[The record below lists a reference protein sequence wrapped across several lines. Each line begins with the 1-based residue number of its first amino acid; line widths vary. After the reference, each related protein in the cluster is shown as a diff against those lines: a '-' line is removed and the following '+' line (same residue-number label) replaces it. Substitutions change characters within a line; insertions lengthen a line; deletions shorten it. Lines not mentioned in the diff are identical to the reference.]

1 MVGTLIQVGTL
12 KKQSNLSIEL
22 KDLESQVEGLQS
34 MLRQGGRETAAGGRD
49 SAQGGRDAAPQVWQ
63 LYRRIILGFQ
73 IQNQRVELRN
83 REEKRVQLGASAFQ
97 TLFR

>member
-1 MVGTLIQVGTL
+1 VGTL
-12 KKQSNLSIEL
+12 KKQSSLSSEL
-22 KDLESQVEGLQS
+22 KDLESQVEGLQA
-34 MLRQGGRETAAGGRD
+34 MLRQGNND
-49 SAQGGRDAAPQVWQ
+49 QAPQVWQ

>member
-1 MVGTLIQVGTL
+1 VGTL
-12 KKQSNLSIEL
+12 KKQSSLSSEL
-22 KDLESQVEGLQS
+22 KDLESQVEGLKA
-34 MLRQGGRETAAGGRD
+34 MLRQSNND
-49 SAQGGRDAAPQVWQ
+49 QAPQVWQ